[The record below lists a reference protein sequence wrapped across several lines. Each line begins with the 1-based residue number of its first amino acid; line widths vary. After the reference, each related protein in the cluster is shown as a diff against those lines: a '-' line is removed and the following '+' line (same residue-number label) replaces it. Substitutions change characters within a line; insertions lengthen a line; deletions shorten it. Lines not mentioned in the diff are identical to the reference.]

1 MILASGGALG
11 GPLGALL
18 GRLGGFMSLQGAIL
32 GRLGAAFAGF
42 EAILSHFEAL
52 LGPQEAKMPKS
63 TIFHWFL
70 YVFGPQKGSTI
81 FGSVDV
87 AWPGAG
93 G

>member
-1 MILASGGALG
+1 
-11 GPLGALL
+11 
-18 GRLGGFMSLQGAIL
+18 MSPQGAIL
-32 GRLGAAFAGF
+32 GRIGAVLAVP

-63 TIFHWFL
+63 TIFHLFL
-70 YVFGPQKGSTI
+70 YVFGPQKGFTI